1 MESLKKQ
8 NEVLLVE
15 NEKLK
20 TRVDELINLQGAGSG
35 GNGTGHGNGN
45 SNGDS
50 NAGYGFG
57 SYGLMGTGDAGGL
70 DPNLHDDSERID
82 GLGDEKK
89 NTPPLDTD
97 AIRESL
103 TQVGAR
109 DQDMQ

>member
-8 NEVLLVE
+8 NEQLLVE

-20 TRVDELINLQGAGSG
+20 TRVDELINLQGTGASGSG
-35 GNGTGHGNGN
+35 NGHGN
-45 SNGDS
+45 SNGES
-50 NAGYGFG
+50 NVGYGFG
-57 SYGLMGTGDAGGL
+57 SYGLMGTGDTGAL
-70 DPNLHDDSERID
+70 DPNLHDDSERVD

-103 TQVGAR
+103 TQAGAR
-109 DQDMQ
+109 DQDMS

>member
-8 NEVLLVE
+8 NEQLLLE

-20 TRVDELINLQGAGSG
+20 NRVDELLNLQGAGAG
-35 GNGTGHGNGN
+35 GNGGGNGN
-45 SNGDS
+45 ANGES
-50 NAGYGFG
+50 SSGYGFG
-57 SYGLMGTGDAGGL
+57 SYGLMGTGDAGAL
-70 DPNLHDDSERID
+70 DPNLHDAAERVE
-82 GLGDEKK
+82 GLDEKK

-103 TQVGAR
+103 TQAGVR

>member
-8 NEVLLVE
+8 NEQLLLE

-20 TRVDELINLQGAGSG
+20 TRVDELMNLQSAGQSG
-35 GNGTGHGNGN
+35 GGHGNGN
-45 SNGDS
+45 AESS
-50 NAGYGFG
+50 AGYGFG
-57 SYGLMGTGDAGGL
+57 SYGLMGTGDAGSL
-70 DPNLHDDSERID
+70 DPNLHDAGEQVD
-82 GLGDEKK
+82 GLQDQKK